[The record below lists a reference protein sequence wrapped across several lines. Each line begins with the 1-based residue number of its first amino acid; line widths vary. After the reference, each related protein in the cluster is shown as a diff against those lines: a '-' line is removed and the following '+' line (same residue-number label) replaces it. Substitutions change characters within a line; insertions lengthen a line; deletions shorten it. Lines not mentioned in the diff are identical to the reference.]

1 MRRIGTAK
9 VLRKRL
15 FINIVAAAPMVATTL
30 AFVILSSGTMALI
43 LPMQSSMALNR
54 PARMEQIGPMQKNK
68 VTVATTTTTTRQTL
82 TGIVSARPRPPFAS
96 KFLQRPPSALQLG
109 PGNNNSNNFPGN
121 GDGNGGAGNM
131 DPGLKLLVCILI
143 DFIGVASF
151 AAPGVGE
158 ATDVGWAP
166 ISALL
171 VNYLF
176 GNGVFTALALVE
188 ELSPGFDFIPT
199 ATIAWFVEN
208 GNNQESSPIS
218 EAGSAPRSQSGTPP
232 PPPPPRSSSSQ
243 AKNRKPAEPNVIDV
257 DIID

>member
-1 MRRIGTAK
+1 MTRIGTAK

-15 FINIVAAAPMVATTL
+15 LNSVAAPMVATL
-30 AFVILSSGTMALI
+30 AFVILFSGTTALI
-43 LPMQSSMALNR
+43 LPQQSSVALNR
-54 PARMEQIGPMQKNK
+54 PARTEQIGPMQKNK
-68 VTVATTTTTTRQTL
+68 AAVATTTQTL
-82 TGIVSARPRPPFAS
+82 TVIGSARPRPPLAP
-96 KFLQRPPSALQLG
+96 KLLQRPPSALWLG
-109 PGNNNSNNFPGN
+109 PGNNNDFPSN

-151 AAPGVGE
+151 AAPGLGE

-199 ATIAWFVEN
+199 ATIAWFFEN
-208 GNNQESSPIS
+208 GNNEESSSTS
-218 EAGSAPRSQSGTPP
+218 EAGSARRSQSGTPP
-232 PPPPPRSSSSQ
+232 PSPPPRQSSSQ
-243 AKNRKPAEPNVIDV
+243 PKNRIPAEPDVIDV

>member
-1 MRRIGTAK
+1 MTKIGTVK

-15 FINIVAAAPMVATTL
+15 FKGFGPIVAVAAL
-30 AFVILSSGTMALI
+30 ASAMLFAGTVALI
-43 LPMQSSMALNR
+43 LPQQSPVAPHR
-54 PARMEQIGPMQKNK
+54 FTRTVQAGPLQKHK
-68 VTVATTTTTTRQTL
+68 VFGVTVVQTISPI
-82 TGIVSARPRPPFAS
+82 GSAHPQQPPFAPRL
-96 KFLQRPPSALQLG
+96 LQQQPSALWLG
-109 PGNNNSNNFPGN
+109 PGNNNN
-121 GDGNGGAGNM
+121 DGNGGGGARNM
-131 DPGLKLLVCILI
+131 DPGLKLLICILI

-151 AAPGVGE
+151 AAPGLGE

-188 ELSPGFDFIPT
+188 ELSPGFDVIPT

-208 GNNQESSPIS
+208 GNNEESSSTS
-218 EAGSAPRSQSGTPP
+218 EAGAAPQSRDATQ
-232 PPPPPRSSSSQ
+232 PPRSSPPQS
-243 AKNRKPAEPNVIDV
+243 KNRKSAESDVIDV